1 MVSAVKS
8 AKPTARRS
16 IWASSRPP
24 RADSSNTPAASAAMP
39 LQPPALNCSPTKTWL
54 AAAVISGA
62 EPRAIG

>member
-1 MVSAVKS
+1 MVSAVKN

-16 IWASSRPP
+16 ICASARPP
-24 RADSSNTPAASAAMP
+24 RADSSKTPAASAAMP
-39 LQPPALNCSPTKTWL
+39 IQLVILKRSPTKTRL